1 MNFNLAN
8 KTSAKKHLYF
18 FQFLIIRNNTAL
30 NAIVHISLFTCERIS
45 MEKTPK
51 TGIYRLKSI

>member
-45 MEKTPK
+45 ME
-51 TGIYRLKSI
+51 